1 MIRALRYSLVLM
13 AFACVAN
20 AADAVRER
28 AATDE
33 IIYFVLPDRF
43 ENGNPANDRGGLRGD
58 RLENGFDPTSKAFFH
73 GGDLQGL
80 TSRLDYIQALG
91 ATAVWL
97 TPVFKN
103 KPVQGGPG
111 QESAGY
117 HGYWITDFTSID
129 PHLGDEAQMQA
140 FVRAAHARGM
150 KVYLDIIANHT
161 ADVIAYRECPTD
173 KCPYRSRAE
182 YPYSRHGGLQ
192 GEPINEGFT
201 GSNFEKLKRADFAYT
216 PYLPAGEAHLKVPQW
231 LNDPLLYHNRG
242 NTTFEGESSEMGDF
256 VGLDDLMTENPRV
269 VRGMIEIY
277 GSWIDRYG
285 VDGFRIDTA
294 RHVNPEFWQAF
305 VPAMLQRAAARG
317 IPHFHIFGEVSTSDI
332 DVALLARYTRV
343 AKLPAVLDFAFA
355 NAVRATVAGN
365 AGTDKLARLFAD
377 DALYEGGEQTALQLP
392 TYVSNHD
399 SGRFGFHVRA
409 ARPLA
414 SDEEVLKRVLLA
426 HAMLLTLRGVPVVYY
441 GDEQGFTG
449 AGGDQDA
456 RQDMMESRTQSYI
469 ADRRVGLKPAAQGCA
484 NAAGAGCAGAAA
496 AQGCANAA
504 GAGCAGAADL
514 QRSNRQSPNFDLEHP
529 IARAIAKL
537 AALRRAHAAL
547 RSGRQVV
554 RNYADSPG
562 LFAVSRID
570 PGTGREIAIAFNT
583 TLQPLSTAIEVDP
596 GSRRFAALYGHCESE
611 VSAPGSYRVV
621 LAPLDFVVCAAGD
634 GT

>member
-1 MIRALRYSLVLM
+1 M
-13 AFACVAN
+13 AFAGAAN
-20 AADAVRER
+20 AADAVRDR
-28 AATDE
+28 APTDE
-33 IIYFVLPDRF
+33 FIYFVLPDRF
-43 ENGNPANDRGGLRGD
+43 ENGNPANDRGGVSGD
-58 RLENGFDPTSKAFFH
+58 RLQNGFDPTSKAFFH

-80 TSRLDYIQALG
+80 TARLDYIQALG

-192 GEPINEGFT
+192 GEPINDGFT
-201 GSNFEKLKRADFAYT
+201 GNNFEKLTRPDFAYT
-216 PYLPAGEAHLKVPQW
+216 PYLPAGEEHSKVPSW

-242 NTTFEGESSEMGDF
+242 NTTFEGESSQFGDF

-269 VRGMIEIY
+269 VQGMIEIY
-277 GSWIDRYG
+277 GGWIDRYG
-285 VDGFRIDTA
+285 IDGFRIDTA

-409 ARPLA
+409 ARPQA

-449 AGGDQDA
+449 VGGDQDA
-456 RQDMMESRTQSYI
+456 RQDMMKSRTPSYM
-469 ADRRVGLKPAAQGCA
+469 ADRRIGVGLKP
-484 NAAGAGCAGAAA
+484 
-496 AQGCANAA
+496 
-504 GAGCAGAADL
+504 DL
-514 QRSNRQSPNFDLEHP
+514 QPTNNFNLEHP
-529 IARAIAKL
+529 IAQQIAKL
-537 AALRRAHAAL
+537 SAVRRAQAAL

-554 RNYADSPG
+554 RNYAESPG

-570 PGTGREIAIAFNT
+570 PTTGREIAIAFNT
-583 TLQPLSTAIEVDP
+583 SLQPLSTVIEVDA
-596 GSRRFAALYGHCESE
+596 GSRRFSALYGHCESE

>member
-1 MIRALRYSLVLM
+1 MADRNAATAGRCATRMIRALHYSLVLL
-13 AFACVAN
+13 AFAGVAN
-20 AADAVRER
+20 AADAVRDR
-28 AATDE
+28 APTDE

-43 ENGNPANDRGGLRGD
+43 ENGNPANDRGGVSGD
-58 RLENGFDPTSKAFFH
+58 RLQNGFDPTSKAFFH

-80 TSRLDYIQALG
+80 TARLDYIQALG

-192 GEPINEGFT
+192 GEPINDGFT
-201 GSNFEKLKRADFAYT
+201 GNNFEKLTRPDFAYT
-216 PYLPAGEAHLKVPQW
+216 PYLPAGEEHSKVPAW

-242 NTTFEGESSEMGDF
+242 NTTFEGESSQFGDF
-256 VGLDDLMTENPRV
+256 VGLDDLMTEHPRV
-269 VRGMIEIY
+269 VQGMIEIY
-277 GSWIDRYG
+277 GGWIDRYG
-285 VDGFRIDTA
+285 IDGFRIDTA

-409 ARPLA
+409 ARPQA

-449 AGGDQDA
+449 VGGDQDA
-456 RQDMMESRTQSYI
+456 RQDMMKSRTPSYM
-469 ADRRVGLKPAAQGCA
+469 ADRRIGVGLKP
-484 NAAGAGCAGAAA
+484 
-496 AQGCANAA
+496 
-504 GAGCAGAADL
+504 DL
-514 QRSNRQSPNFDLEHP
+514 QPTNNFNLEHP
-529 IARAIAKL
+529 IAQQIAKL
-537 AALRRAHAAL
+537 SAVRRAQAAL

-554 RNYADSPG
+554 RNYAESPG

-570 PGTGREIAIAFNT
+570 PTTGREIAIAFNT
-583 TLQPLSTAIEVDP
+583 SLQPLSSVIEVDA
-596 GSRRFAALYGHCESE
+596 GSRRFSALYGHCESE

>member
-1 MIRALRYSLVLM
+1 MKSAIRYPLLLLAL
-13 AFACVAN
+13 ACTAN

-28 AATDE
+28 AETDE
-33 IIYFVLPDRF
+33 IVYFVLPDRF
-43 ENGNPANDRGGLRGD
+43 ENGNPANDRGGMKGE
-58 RLENGFDPTSKAFFH
+58 RLKHGFDPTSKAFFH

-80 TSRLDYIQALG
+80 TARLDYIQALG

-117 HGYWITDFTSID
+117 HGYWITDFTSVD

-161 ADVIAYRECPTD
+161 ADVIAYRECQTD
-173 KCPYRSRAE
+173 QCPYRSRAE
-182 YPYSRHGGLQ
+182 YPYSRRGGLQ
-192 GEPINEGFT
+192 GEPINDGFT
-201 GSNFEKLKRADFAYT
+201 GNNFEKLTRPDFAYT
-216 PYLPAGEAHLKVPQW
+216 PYLPAGEERSKVPQW

-242 NTTFEGESSEMGDF
+242 NTTFAGESSEMGDF
-256 VGLDDLMTENPRV
+256 VGLDDLMTESPRV
-269 VRGMIEIY
+269 VQGMIEIY

-305 VPAMLQRAAARG
+305 VPAMLQRAAAKG

-332 DVALLARYTRV
+332 DVALLARYTRD
-343 AKLPAVLDFAFA
+343 ARLPAVLDFAFA
-355 NAVRATVAGN
+355 SAVRATIAGS

-377 DALYEGGEQTALQLP
+377 DTLYANGEKSALQLP
-392 TYVSNHD
+392 TFISNHD
-399 SGRFGFHVRA
+399 AGRFAFYVRKE
-409 ARPLA
+409 RPQA
-414 SDEEVLKRVLLA
+414 SDDEVLQRVQLA
-426 HAMLLTLRGVPVVYY
+426 HAMLFMLRGVPVVYY

-449 AGGDQDA
+449 VGGDQDA
-456 RQDMMESRTQSYI
+456 RQDMMTSRTASYL
-469 ADRRVGLKPAAQGCA
+469 ADRRIGTGQNP
-484 NAAGAGCAGAAA
+484 
-496 AQGCANAA
+496 
-504 GAGCAGAADL
+504 
-514 QRSNRQSPNFDLEHP
+514 PNFDLNHP

-537 AALRRAHAAL
+537 SALRRAHAAL
-547 RSGRQVV
+547 RSGQQIV
-554 RNYADSPG
+554 RNYSDSPG
-562 LFAVSRID
+562 LFAVSRVD
-570 PGTGREIAIAFNT
+570 PVTGREIAIAFNT
-583 TLQPLSTAIEVDP
+583 SLQPLATTMEVAA
-596 GSRRFAALYGHCESE
+596 GSRRFSALYGRCESE
-611 VSAPGSYRVV
+611 VAVPGSYRVV

>member
-1 MIRALRYSLVLM
+1 MRYLNVVGSLLLLAVC
-13 AFACVAN
+13 ASAAN
-20 AADAVRER
+20 AADAVRDR
-28 AATDE
+28 APTDE
-33 IIYFVLPDRF
+33 VIYFVLPDRF
-43 ENGNPANDRGGLRGD
+43 ENGNPANDRGGVRGD
-58 RLENGFDPTSKAFFH
+58 RLKNGFDPTSKAFFH

-129 PHLGDEAQMQA
+129 PHLGDAAQMQA
-140 FVRAAHARGM
+140 FVRAAHVRGM

-182 YPYSRHGGLQ
+182 YPYSRHAGLQ
-192 GEPINEGFT
+192 GEPINDGFT
-201 GSNFEKLKRADFAYT
+201 GNNFEKLTRPDFAYT
-216 PYLPAGEAHLKVPQW
+216 PYLPAGEEHIKVPQW

-242 NTTFEGESSEMGDF
+242 NTTFEGESSEFGDF

-269 VRGMIEIY
+269 VQGMIEIY
-277 GSWIDRYG
+277 GGWIDRYG

-305 VPAMLQRAAARG
+305 VPAMLRRAAAQG
-317 IPHFHIFGEVSTSDI
+317 IPNFHIFGEVSTSDI

-409 ARPLA
+409 ARPQA
-414 SDEEVLKRVLLA
+414 SDDEVLKRVLLA

-449 AGGDQDA
+449 VGGDQDA
-456 RQDMMESRTQSYI
+456 RQDMMKSQTPSYVE
-469 ADRRVGLKPAAQGCA
+469 DRRIGVRLKPGPQEK
-484 NAAGAGCAGAAA
+484 
-496 AQGCANAA
+496 
-504 GAGCAGAADL
+504 
-514 QRSNRQSPNFDLEHP
+514 SKSKSSSNFDLEHP
-529 IARAIAKL
+529 IAKEIAKL
-537 AALRRAHAAL
+537 SAVRLAHAAL

-570 PGTGREIAIAFNT
+570 PTTGREIAIAFNT
-583 TLQPLSTAIEVDP
+583 SLQPLSTVMEVDA
-596 GSRRFAALYGHCESE
+596 GSRRFSALYGHCESE

-634 GT
+634 GS

>member
-1 MIRALRYSLVLM
+1 MRHLRLGCSLLLL
-13 AFACVAN
+13 AFACVAS

-43 ENGNPANDRGGLRGD
+43 ENGNPANDRGGPSAKVGGD
-58 RLENGFDPTSKAFFH
+58 RLKHGFDPTSKAFFH
-73 GGDLQGL
+73 GGDLQGI
-80 TSRLDYIQALG
+80 TARLDYIQALG

-117 HGYWITDFTSID
+117 HGYWITDFTGVD

-140 FVRAAHARGM
+140 FVRAAHGRGM

-173 KCPYRSRAE
+173 ECPYRSRAE
-182 YPYSRHGGLQ
+182 YPYSRRGGLQ
-192 GEPINEGFT
+192 GPPINEGFAGEHDQT
-201 GSNFEKLKRADFAYT
+201 AANFAKLTRPDFAYT
-216 PYLPAGEAHLKVPQW
+216 PYLPPAEERIKVPQW

-242 NTTFEGESSEMGDF
+242 NSTFAGESSEMGDF

-269 VRGMIEIY
+269 VQGMIDIY
-277 GSWIDRYG
+277 GGWIDRYG

-294 RHVNPEFWQAF
+294 RHVNARFWQAF
-305 VPAMLQRAAARG
+305 VPAMLQRAAAQG

-332 DVALLARYTRV
+332 DVALLARYTRD

-355 NAVRATVAGN
+355 SAMRASVAGN

-377 DALYEGGEQTALQLP
+377 DVLYEGGEKTALQLP
-392 TYVSNHD
+392 TFISNHD
-399 SGRFGFHVRA
+399 AGRFAYYVRA
-409 ARPLA
+409 ARPQA
-414 SDEEVLKRVLLA
+414 SDDEVLKRVLLA
-426 HAMLLTLRGVPVVYY
+426 HAMLFTLRGVPVVYY

-449 AGGDQDA
+449 VGGDQDA
-456 RQDMMESRTQSYI
+456 RQDMMASRTPSYL
-469 ADRRVGLKPAAQGCA
+469 ADRRIGVGAGVGLKP
-484 NAAGAGCAGAAA
+484 
-496 AQGCANAA
+496 
-504 GAGCAGAADL
+504 DL
-514 QRSNRQSPNFDLEHP
+514 QGSSFDLNHP
-529 IARAIAKL
+529 IARAIARL
-537 AALRRAHAAL
+537 SALRRANVAL
-547 RSGRQVV
+547 RSGRQQV
-554 RNYADSPG
+554 RNYSDSPG
-562 LFAVSRID
+562 LFAISRLD
-570 PGTGREIAIAFNT
+570 PATGREIAIAFNT
-583 TLQPLSTAIEVDP
+583 SLQPLATTMEVDA
-596 GSRRFAALYGHCESE
+596 GSRRFTALYGRCESE
-611 VSAPGSYRVV
+611 VAAPGSYRVV

>member
-1 MIRALRYSLVLM
+1 MADRNAATAGRCATRMIRALHYSLVLM
-13 AFACVAN
+13 AFAGVAN
-20 AADAVRER
+20 AADAVRDR
-28 AATDE
+28 APTDE

-43 ENGNPANDRGGLRGD
+43 ENGNPANDRGGVSGD
-58 RLENGFDPTSKAFFH
+58 RLQNGFDPTSKAFFH

-80 TSRLDYIQALG
+80 TARLDYIQALG

-192 GEPINEGFT
+192 GEPINDGFT
-201 GSNFEKLKRADFAYT
+201 GNNFEKLTRPDFAYT
-216 PYLPAGEAHLKVPQW
+216 PYLPAGEEHSKVPSW

-242 NTTFEGESSEMGDF
+242 NTTFEGESSQFGDF

-269 VRGMIEIY
+269 VQGMIEIY
-277 GSWIDRYG
+277 GGWIDRYG
-285 VDGFRIDTA
+285 IDGFRIDTA

-409 ARPLA
+409 ARPQA

-449 AGGDQDA
+449 VGGDQDA
-456 RQDMMESRTQSYI
+456 RQDMMKSRTPSYM
-469 ADRRVGLKPAAQGCA
+469 ADRRIGVGLKP
-484 NAAGAGCAGAAA
+484 
-496 AQGCANAA
+496 
-504 GAGCAGAADL
+504 DL
-514 QRSNRQSPNFDLEHP
+514 QPTNNFNLEHP
-529 IARAIAKL
+529 IAQQIAKL
-537 AALRRAHAAL
+537 SAVRRAQAAL

-554 RNYADSPG
+554 RNYAESPG

-570 PGTGREIAIAFNT
+570 PTTGREIAIAFNT
-583 TLQPLSTAIEVDP
+583 SLQPLSSVIEVDA
-596 GSRRFAALYGHCESE
+596 GSRRFSALYGHCESE

>member
-1 MIRALRYSLVLM
+1 M
-13 AFACVAN
+13 AFAGVAN
-20 AADAVRER
+20 AADAVRDR
-28 AATDE
+28 APTDE

-43 ENGNPANDRGGLRGD
+43 ENGNPANDRGGVSGD
-58 RLENGFDPTSKAFFH
+58 RLQNGFDPTSKAFFH

-80 TSRLDYIQALG
+80 TARLDYIQALG

-192 GEPINEGFT
+192 GEPINDGFT
-201 GSNFEKLKRADFAYT
+201 GNNFEKLTRPDFAYT
-216 PYLPAGEAHLKVPQW
+216 PYLPAGEEHSKVPAW

-242 NTTFEGESSEMGDF
+242 NTTFEGESSQFGDF

-269 VRGMIEIY
+269 VQGMIEIY
-277 GSWIDRYG
+277 GGWIDRYG
-285 VDGFRIDTA
+285 IDGFRIDTA

-409 ARPLA
+409 ARPQA

-449 AGGDQDA
+449 VGGDQDA
-456 RQDMMESRTQSYI
+456 RQDMMKSRTPSYM
-469 ADRRVGLKPAAQGCA
+469 ADRRIGVGLKP
-484 NAAGAGCAGAAA
+484 
-496 AQGCANAA
+496 
-504 GAGCAGAADL
+504 DL
-514 QRSNRQSPNFDLEHP
+514 QPTNNFNLEHP
-529 IARAIAKL
+529 IAQQIAKL
-537 AALRRAHAAL
+537 SAVRRAQAAL

-554 RNYADSPG
+554 RNYAESPG

-570 PGTGREIAIAFNT
+570 PTTGREIAIAFNT
-583 TLQPLSTAIEVDP
+583 SLQPLSTVIEVDA
-596 GSRRFAALYGHCESE
+596 GSRRFSALYGHCESE

>member
-1 MIRALRYSLVLM
+1 MADRNAATAGRCATRMIRALHYSLVLM
-13 AFACVAN
+13 AFAGVAN
-20 AADAVRER
+20 AADAVRDR
-28 AATDE
+28 APTDE

-43 ENGNPANDRGGLRGD
+43 ENGNPANDRGGVSGD
-58 RLENGFDPTSKAFFH
+58 RLQNGFDPTSKAFFH

-80 TSRLDYIQALG
+80 TARLDYIQALG

-192 GEPINEGFT
+192 GEPINDGFT
-201 GSNFEKLKRADFAYT
+201 GNNFEKLTRPDFAYT
-216 PYLPAGEAHLKVPQW
+216 PYLPAGEEHSKVPAW

-242 NTTFEGESSEMGDF
+242 NTTFEGESSQFGDF

-269 VRGMIEIY
+269 VQGMIEIY
-277 GSWIDRYG
+277 GGWIDRYG
-285 VDGFRIDTA
+285 IDGFRIDTA

-409 ARPLA
+409 ARPQA

-449 AGGDQDA
+449 VGGDQDA
-456 RQDMMESRTQSYI
+456 RQDMMKSRTPSYM
-469 ADRRVGLKPAAQGCA
+469 ADRRIGVGLKP
-484 NAAGAGCAGAAA
+484 
-496 AQGCANAA
+496 
-504 GAGCAGAADL
+504 DL
-514 QRSNRQSPNFDLEHP
+514 QPTNNFNLEHP
-529 IARAIAKL
+529 IAQQIAKL
-537 AALRRAHAAL
+537 SAVRRAQAAL
-547 RSGRQVV
+547 RSGRQLV
-554 RNYADSPG
+554 RNYAESPG

-570 PGTGREIAIAFNT
+570 PTTGREIAIAFNT
-583 TLQPLSTAIEVDP
+583 SLQPLSSVIEVDA
-596 GSRRFAALYGHCESE
+596 GSRRFSALYGHCESE

>member
-1 MIRALRYSLVLM
+1 MRYLLLLLL
-13 AFACVAN
+13 FAGAAN
-20 AADAVRER
+20 AADAVRDR
-28 AATDE
+28 APTDE
-33 IIYFVLPDRF
+33 VIYFVLPDRF

-58 RLENGFDPTSKAFFH
+58 RLKHGFDPTSKAFFH

-80 TSRLDYIQALG
+80 TARLDYIQALG

-201 GSNFEKLKRADFAYT
+201 GSNFDKLTRPDFAYT
-216 PYLPAGEAHLKVPQW
+216 PYLPAGEEHSKVPQW

-269 VRGMIEIY
+269 VQGMIEIY
-277 GSWIDRYG
+277 GGWIDRYG

-305 VPAMLQRAAARG
+305 VPAVLQRAAAQG

-377 DALYEGGEQTALQLP
+377 DTLYEGGEQTALQLP

-409 ARPLA
+409 ARPQA
-414 SDEEVLKRVLLA
+414 SDDEVLKRVLLA
-426 HAMLLTLRGVPVVYY
+426 HGMLLTLRGVPVVYY

-456 RQDMMESRTQSYI
+456 RQDMMKSRTASYI
-469 ADRRVGLKPAAQGCA
+469 ADRRIGVAA
-484 NAAGAGCAGAAA
+484 N
-496 AQGCANAA
+496 
-504 GAGCAGAADL
+504 
-514 QRSNRQSPNFDLEHP
+514 PKTFDLEHP
-529 IARAIAKL
+529 IARAIARL
-537 AALRRAHAAL
+537 SALRRANAAL

-554 RNYADSPG
+554 RNYSDSPG

-570 PGTGREIAIAFNT
+570 PATGREIAIAFNT
-583 TLQPLSTAIEVDP
+583 SLQPLSTVMEVDA
-596 GSRRFAALYGHCESE
+596 GSRRFTALYGSCERE
-611 VSAPGSYRVV
+611 VSAPGSYRVR

>member
-1 MIRALRYSLVLM
+1 MKFAIPLLLLAL
-13 AFACVAN
+13 ACTAN

-28 AATDE
+28 AETEE
-33 IIYFVLPDRF
+33 IVYFVLPDRF
-43 ENGNPANDRGGLRGD
+43 ENGNPANDRGGIKGD
-58 RLENGFDPTSKAFFH
+58 RLKHGFDPSSKAFFH

-80 TSRLDYIQALG
+80 TARLDYIQALG

-117 HGYWITDFTSID
+117 HGYWITDFTSVD

-140 FVRAAHARGM
+140 FVRAAHSRGM

-192 GEPINEGFT
+192 GEPINDGFVGEDART
-201 GSNFEKLKRADFAYT
+201 AENFAKLTRPDFAYT
-216 PYLPAGEAHLKVPQW
+216 PYLPAGEEHVKAPQW

-242 NTTFEGESSEMGDF
+242 NSTFAGESSEMGDF

-269 VRGMIEIY
+269 VQGMIDIY
-277 GSWIDRYG
+277 GGWIDRYG

-305 VPAMLQRAAARG
+305 VPAMLQRAAAKG

-332 DVALLARYTRV
+332 DVSLLARYTRD

-355 NAVRATVAGN
+355 SAVRATVAGN

-377 DALYEGGEQTALQLP
+377 DTLYAAGEKTALQLP
-392 TYVSNHD
+392 TFVSNHD
-399 SGRFGFHVRA
+399 AGRFAYYVRKE
-409 ARPLA
+409 RPQA
-414 SDEEVLKRVLLA
+414 SDDEVLKRVRLA
-426 HAMLLTLRGVPVVYY
+426 HAMLFTLRGVPVVYY

-449 AGGDQDA
+449 EGGDQDA
-456 RQDMMESRTQSYI
+456 RQDMMTSRTPSYL
-469 ADRRVGLKPAAQGCA
+469 ADRRI
-484 NAAGAGCAGAAA
+484 GAG
-496 AQGCANAA
+496 QHP
-504 GAGCAGAADL
+504 
-514 QRSNRQSPNFDLEHP
+514 SNFDLNHP
-529 IARAIAKL
+529 IARAIIQL
-537 AALRRAHAAL
+537 SALRRGHAAL
-547 RSGRQVV
+547 RSGRQIV

-562 LFAVSRID
+562 LFAVSRLD
-570 PGTGREIAIAFNT
+570 PATGREIAIAFNT
-583 TLQPLSTAIEVDP
+583 SLQPLTTTMEVDA
-596 GSRRFAALYGHCESE
+596 GSRRFSALYGRCESE
-611 VSAPGSYRVV
+611 AAAPGSYRVV
-621 LAPLDFVVCAAGD
+621 LAPLDFVVCAAAGD
-634 GT
+634 DQ

>member
-1 MIRALRYSLVLM
+1 M
-13 AFACVAN
+13 AFAGVAN
-20 AADAVRER
+20 AADAVRDR
-28 AATDE
+28 APTDE

-43 ENGNPANDRGGLRGD
+43 ENGNPANDRGGVSGD
-58 RLENGFDPTSKAFFH
+58 RLQNGFDPTSKAFFH

-80 TSRLDYIQALG
+80 TARLDYIQALG

-192 GEPINEGFT
+192 GEPINDGFT
-201 GSNFEKLKRADFAYT
+201 GNNFEKLTRPDFAYT
-216 PYLPAGEAHLKVPQW
+216 PYLPAGEEHSKVPAW

-242 NTTFEGESSEMGDF
+242 NTTFEGESSQFGDF
-256 VGLDDLMTENPRV
+256 VGLDDLMTEHPRV
-269 VRGMIEIY
+269 VQGMIEIY
-277 GSWIDRYG
+277 GGWIDRYG
-285 VDGFRIDTA
+285 IDGFRIDTA

-409 ARPLA
+409 ARPQA

-449 AGGDQDA
+449 VGGDQDA
-456 RQDMMESRTQSYI
+456 RQDMMKSRTPSYM
-469 ADRRVGLKPAAQGCA
+469 ADRRIGVGLKP
-484 NAAGAGCAGAAA
+484 
-496 AQGCANAA
+496 
-504 GAGCAGAADL
+504 DL
-514 QRSNRQSPNFDLEHP
+514 QPTNNFNLEHP
-529 IARAIAKL
+529 IAQQIAKL
-537 AALRRAHAAL
+537 SAVRRAQAAL

-554 RNYADSPG
+554 RNYAESPG

-570 PGTGREIAIAFNT
+570 PTTGREIAIAFNT
-583 TLQPLSTAIEVDP
+583 SLQPLSTVIEVDA
-596 GSRRFAALYGHCESE
+596 GSRRFSALYGHCESE

>member
-1 MIRALRYSLVLM
+1 MADRNAATAGRCATRMIRALHYSLVLM
-13 AFACVAN
+13 AFAGVAN
-20 AADAVRER
+20 AADAVRDR
-28 AATDE
+28 APTDE

-43 ENGNPANDRGGLRGD
+43 ENGNPANDRGGVSGD
-58 RLENGFDPTSKAFFH
+58 RLQNGFDPTSKAFFH

-80 TSRLDYIQALG
+80 TARLDYIQALG

-140 FVRAAHARGM
+140 FVRAAHSRGM

-161 ADVIAYRECPTD
+161 ADVIAYRECQTE
-173 KCPYRSRAE
+173 CPYRSRAE

-192 GEPINEGFT
+192 GEPINDGFAGEGART
-201 GSNFEKLKRADFAYT
+201 AGNFAKLTRPDFAYT
-216 PYLPAGEAHLKVPQW
+216 PYLPAGDEHIKVPQW

-242 NTTFEGESSEMGDF
+242 NTTFEGESSQFGDF

-269 VRGMIEIY
+269 VQGMIEIY
-277 GSWIDRYG
+277 GGWIDRYG
-285 VDGFRIDTA
+285 IDGFRIDTA

-409 ARPLA
+409 ARPQA

-449 AGGDQDA
+449 VGGDQDA
-456 RQDMMESRTQSYI
+456 RQDMMKSRTPSYM
-469 ADRRVGLKPAAQGCA
+469 ADRRIGVGLKP
-484 NAAGAGCAGAAA
+484 
-496 AQGCANAA
+496 
-504 GAGCAGAADL
+504 DL
-514 QRSNRQSPNFDLEHP
+514 QPTNNFNLEHP
-529 IARAIAKL
+529 IAQQIAKL
-537 AALRRAHAAL
+537 SAVRRAQAAL

-554 RNYADSPG
+554 RNYAESPG

-570 PGTGREIAIAFNT
+570 PTTGREIAIAFNT
-583 TLQPLSTAIEVDP
+583 SLQPLSTVIEVDA
-596 GSRRFAALYGHCESE
+596 GSRRFSALYGHCESE